1 MYLRYINR
9 KKFKLFFLFI
19 LLTFLKP
26 VIILPEEKGNY
37 EEKTLICNEV
47 SVPDDKIIWSYS
59 KEKENSKIKETK
71 TTLYSYNF
79 KKKPIIRS
87 LGKSVTVNGYPY
99 PDLSIYVP
107 NAFLTDQDRNMT
119 ISFRGIG
126 RVRHCKTD
134 KILSENCS
142 DGILEID
149 YSTIKLDNFSLDLKM
164 YTASLSNRG
173 TDFGEGISL
182 GFKTAFEI
190 SDDWPLSLGADHIIH
205 FDEHTDLGRNIYLV
219 SSKSFLLNSK
229 EKPSILFLTGGLG
242 TDFYGYKGNG
252 FLGKLNCF
260 GNNNLTGDGSDKCQV
275 GPILAGSLAFNDRF
289 SVGGE
294 WFGYGFASGISIR
307 PFADLPVSFSLSVTD
322 FLGNFPKYIEE
333 TCKFSPCRPRILGL
347 ATISF

>member
-1 MYLRYINR
+1 MRYLNR
-9 KKFKLFFLFI
+9 NKSKLLFLLI
-19 LLTFLKP
+19 LLTAVKP
-26 VIILPEEKGNY
+26 ISILPEGQESHDRKNIIW
-37 EEKTLICNEV
+37 EEV
-47 SVPDDKIIWSYS
+47 SIPDNQVNWSISSDNKNSEIQEDKT
-59 KEKENSKIKETK
+59 N
-71 TTLYSYNF
+71 LYPNNIS
-79 KKKPIIRS
+79 KKPIIRS

-107 NAFLTDQDRNMT
+107 NAFLTDQDRTMS

-149 YSTIKLDNFSLDLKM
+149 YSTIKLDNFSLDLKL
-164 YTASLSNRG
+164 YAASLSDRG
-173 TDFGEGISL
+173 TDFGEGLSL

-190 SDDWPLSLGADHIIH
+190 FDDWPLSLGADHIIH

-219 SSKSFLLNSK
+219 SSKYFLLNSK
-229 EKPSILFLTGGLG
+229 EKPAILFLTGGLG

-307 PFADLPVSFSLSVTD
+307 PFADMPVSFSLSVTD